1 MTTTRLIVMRQ
12 DGSIVAQAVDG
23 PDLAGLTSG
32 NGVVHDIWMS
42 LSAAAGWATGTR
54 AITLNAAALAVSRER
69 DGSMLIVR
77 RASVTEGVLPRRL
90 PVRTRRT

>member
-32 NGVVHDIWMS
+32 NCVARDVWMS
-42 LSAAAGWATGTR
+42 LRSAAGYASGTR
-54 AITLNAAALAVSRER
+54 SITLGAAALAVSREA
-69 DGSMLIVR
+69 GSMLIVR

-90 PVRTRRT
+90 PVRTRRI